1 MIQLVVK
8 AEDTVIEGILAAAQ
22 AAGPD
27 LLDQKD
33 ALKAALFW
41 MEAAVPDRYRHIID
55 ANSTCHTLIQVGNAP
70 PQSA

>member
-41 MEAAVPDRYRHIID
+41 MEAACPTATDT
-55 ANSTCHTLIQVGNAP
+55 SLMLIRLVIP
-70 PQSA
+70 